1 MGANVARAATDT
13 RGEQRETP
21 SFFRP
26 EPHTSAAH
34 TRRVPRMHIHIG
46 RRLSYANVA
55 ATLAL
60 VFSMSGGA
68 LAATHYLISSTSQIN
83 PKVLKKLKGG
93 SGKAGVNG
101 VAGAPGAAGATGPT
115 GPAGSQGKEGAQ
127 GKEGQQGQEGKEG
140 KEGPFVATLPSGKT
154 LTGHYH
160 LELDNVTNAHG
171 DIGQGYSYAFPLASD
186 PTTHFIAS
194 GATAPAQCPGSA
206 AEPKALPGNLC
217 VYEGTS
223 NSDVVSFGVETDR
236 HGFGLLMENTG
247 SSSFWSIGSW
257 AVTAP

>member
-1 MGANVARAATDT
+1 MK
-13 RGEQRETP
+13 
-21 SFFRP
+21 
-26 EPHTSAAH
+26 
-34 TRRVPRMHIHIG
+34 IHIG

-68 LAATHYLISSTSQIN
+68 LAASHYLINSTSQIN

-93 SGKAGVNG
+93 TGKAGANG
-101 VAGAPGAAGATGPT
+101 VAGAPGGAGATGPA

-140 KEGPFVATLPSGKT
+140 KEGKEGPFVTTLPSGKT

-160 LELDNVTNAHG
+160 LELDNVTNTNG
-171 DIGQGYSYAFPLASD
+171 DIGQGYSYAFPLASN
-186 PTTHFIAS
+186 PATHFIAS
-194 GATAPAQCPGSA
+194 GTTAPAQCPGSV
-206 AEPKALPGNLC
+206 AEPKALAGNLC

-223 NSDVVSFGVETDR
+223 NSDKVEFGVETDR
-236 HGFGLLMENTG
+236 YGFGLLMENTG